1 VYLPP
6 FFREERVDVL
16 HALVRAH
23 PLAALIT
30 LDSDGIVANHIPL
43 LVDAEPAPLGTLVGH
58 VARANP
64 VWRDFS
70 AEVPSL
76 AIFSGPEH
84 YISPSWY
91 PSKAEDGRVVPTWN
105 YAVVHVYGR
114 LEIHEDPE
122 WLRALVTRLT
132 ATHEAQ
138 FEQPWAVTDAPVDYV
153 DGLLKAIVGI
163 EMHIERIEGK
173 WKMGQNRSAE
183 DRRGAVAGLM
193 KGRSE
198 TCPTD

>member
-1 VYLPP
+1 MYLPP
-6 FFREERVDVL
+6 VFREESVDVL
-16 HALVRAH
+16 HALMRAH
-23 PLAALIT
+23 PLAT
-30 LDSDGIVANHIPL
+30 LVTVGSEGIVANHIPM
-43 LVDAEPAPLGTLVGH
+43 LVDAEPAPFGTLLGH

-70 AEVPSL
+70 TEVQTL

-91 PSKAEDGRVVPTWN
+91 PSKEEHGRVVPTWN
-105 YAVVHVYGR
+105 YVAVHAYGR

-122 WLRALVTRLT
+122 WLRSLVTRLT
-132 ATHEAQ
+132 ETHEAA
-138 FEQPWAVTDAPVDYV
+138 FEQPWAVADAPADYV

-163 EMHIERIEGK
+163 ELRIERIDGK
-173 WKMGQNRSAE
+173 WKMGQNRSVE

-193 KGRSE
+193 R
-198 TCPTD
+198 TAPRP

>member
-6 FFREERVDVL
+6 FFREDRVDVL

-43 LVDAEPAPLGTLVGH
+43 LVDAEPAPLGRLVGH

-105 YAVVHVYGR
+105 YAAVHVYGR
-114 LEIHEDPE
+114 LEIREDPE

-138 FEQPWAVTDAPVDYV
+138 FEQPWAVTDAPLDYV

-163 EMHIERIEGK
+163 EMRIERIEGK